1 MKNLKTFATCVAIA
15 ASSFM
20 NVSWASNNHEFV
32 YNDTN
37 NEKGQLES
45 RMVYKQSDN
54 SLQQFRELKFTYDD
68 EGRVLTKETLEWDA
82 ASNEWKKH
90 ELLMFDY
97 SGETPIITR
106 SVWNGYKYV
115 KK

>member
-20 NVSWASNNHEFV
+20 NVSWASDNHEFV

-54 SLQQFRELKFTYDD
+54 SLQQFRKLKFTYDD
-68 EGRVLTKETLEWDA
+68 EGRVFTKETLEWDA
-82 ASNEWKKH
+82 ASNEWRNY
-90 ELLMFDY
+90 ELLTFDY
-97 SGETPIITR
+97 SGNTPVITR
-106 SVWNGYKYV
+106 SVWNGRKYV